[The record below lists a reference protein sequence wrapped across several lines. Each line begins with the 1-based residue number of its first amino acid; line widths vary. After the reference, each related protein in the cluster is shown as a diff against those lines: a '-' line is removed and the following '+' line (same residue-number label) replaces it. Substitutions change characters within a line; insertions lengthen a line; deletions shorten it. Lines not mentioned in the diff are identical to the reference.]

1 MLAQTSAPAPAVHM
15 PFSVGFVCGPSVG
28 RAPPFAI
35 FGVQVCT
42 LSSHQLP
49 PEQSASTLQVPAG
62 SQTPLTLHMPER
74 QTPPPLA
81 TVQGPSPFA

>member
-1 MLAQTSAPAPAVHM
+1 MVHM

-28 RAPPFAI
+28 TPPPFAI

-49 PEQSASTLQVPAG
+49 PEQSVSTLQLPAASQVPFE
-62 SQTPLTLHMPER
+62 LHAPER
-74 QTPPPLA
+74 QTTPPFA